1 MGQPKIG
8 PDADKLKALKK
19 IKTKKAVKPADDEE
33 VMEASRAPLL
43 DHLLELRTR
52 LIKMVIA
59 VAITF
64 LFCLFFSE
72 FLFKL
77 LLIPYEK
84 AVFELQKDGFV
95 PTDLIFTQALGA
107 FFVKLKIALFGAFVI
122 SFPIIA
128 HQLYR
133 FIAPGLYKNE
143 RMAFLPY
150 LIASPVLF
158 LAGASLVFFFV
169 FPVVLTFGLKQQ
181 FATDTTAVAPLLN
194 VTDYLSLAMTLFIVF
209 GLAFQLPVLL
219 SLMGRVGI
227 VSAKGLRK
235 ARRYAIV
242 GIAAFGAIA
251 TPPDPFSQL
260 GLGLALYMLYEI
272 SIICVSFVEPKL
284 SADKDDKD
292 EDDNEDKKTGGE
304 TTS

>member
-8 PDADKLKALKK
+8 PEADKLKALKK
-19 IKTKKAVKPADDEE
+19 SKSKSKAVKPVNDEE

-59 VAITF
+59 VSITF
-64 LFCLFFSE
+64 LICLFFSE

-84 AVFELQKDGFV
+84 AVVELQEAGFV

-150 LIASPVLF
+150 LVASPILF
-158 LAGASLVFFFV
+158 IAGASLVFFFV

-181 FATDTTAVAPLLN
+181 FATATTSVAPLLN
-194 VTDYLSLAMTLFIVF
+194 ITDYLSLAMTLFIVF

-227 VSAKGLRK
+227 VSAAGLRK

-260 GLGLALYMLYEI
+260 GLGFALYLLYEI
-272 SIICVSFVEPKL
+272 SIICVGFVEPKT
-284 SADKDDKD
+284 D
-292 EDDNEDKKTGGE
+292 DDNADEEVGE
-304 TTS
+304 ATS